1 MTAQILQPNDFLK
14 FQQIQ
19 NFSKTPNSNFTR
31 GISLDNHKPKLVP
44 PQEGL
49 FKSSSVNNTPLNTQV
64 SHLTDPHGEK
74 YHSFSPN
81 RIHPNNEYLLPP
93 PHNLHQKTLVLDLD
107 ETLIHSSFQNFKA
120 GADILLKVILT

>member
-19 NFSKTPNSNFTR
+19 NFSKTPNSNFSR

-81 RIHPNNEYLLPP
+81 RIPPNNEYLLPP
-93 PHNLHQKTLVLDLD
+93 PQNPHQKTLVLDLD

>member
-64 SHLTDPHGEK
+64 SHLTDSHVEK

-81 RIHPNNEYLLPP
+81 RIPPNNEFLLPP
-93 PHNLHQKTLVLDLD
+93 TSNPHQKTLVLDLD
-107 ETLIHSSFQNFKA
+107 ETLIHSSFQNFKG
-120 GADILLKVILT
+120 GADLLLKVIIT